1 MFLRTFRAR
10 KLQAPDGKVYVWRT
24 RQKVVGSLKVRRLC
38 FCVENGRE
46 AHLLSPCGSRATP
59 QRLLQL
65 VDHATKH
72 SVGKAH
78 ATHHPSGT
86 RGLSVEFDAALE
98 PILDELVLSFV
109 ICEEKRRDSQ
119 QSNMGQASGAV
130 EEW

>member
-1 MFLRTFRAR
+1 MADPAEGRGLVEGKKDGASAWRTTGRLTFFPHVAPLRT
-10 KLQAPDGKVYVWRT
+10 
-24 RQKVVGSLKVRRLC
+24 
-38 FCVENGRE
+38 
-46 AHLLSPCGSRATP
+46 TP
-59 QRLLQL
+59 SRLLQL
-65 VDHATKH
+65 VDHAAKH